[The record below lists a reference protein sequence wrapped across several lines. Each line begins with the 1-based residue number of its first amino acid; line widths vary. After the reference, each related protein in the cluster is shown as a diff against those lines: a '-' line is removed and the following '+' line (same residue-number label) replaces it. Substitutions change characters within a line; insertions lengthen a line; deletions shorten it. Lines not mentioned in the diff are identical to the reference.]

1 MAAPA
6 FAAPPLLPPPE
17 AEAAAEA
24 AAGGCP
30 PDDAEARSVSDVT
43 ELCRP
48 WPVLLL
54 PSMFGA
60 WFGLMEYGKN
70 EAHFGA
76 EATDRTLNDQG
87 LRSLPQLKLG
97 VKKICPNLLNEPA
110 LSTTHMRSNEEF
122 ARKLLITCA

>member
-17 AEAAAEA
+17 AEAAAEAAAAEA

-60 WFGLMEYGKN
+60 FAWFGLRMKN
-70 EAHFGA
+70 DEAICF
-76 EATDRTLNDQG
+76 EPRRRTERQMIKVSDRAN
-87 LRSLPQLKLG
+87 
-97 VKKICPNLLNEPA
+97 
-110 LSTTHMRSNEEF
+110 
-122 ARKLLITCA
+122 